1 MFQSMTGLLE
11 TDLYNDDSREEY
23 SALYRKRSDGDE
35 WKIMGYRSVLKK
47 YNDLKKKYTERFIEE
62 ITRKPE
68 EKEERE
74 EREEVKIEDLD
85 FDGSTE

>member
-1 MFQSMTGLLE
+1 MTFEEAIKKLAEVLDVTENEELFEALKSGE
-11 TDLYNDDSREEY
+11 TDSSEWEE
-23 SALYRKRSDGDE
+23 
-35 WKIMGYRSVLKK
+35 K

-68 EKEERE
+68 EKGEKEEK
-74 EREEVKIEDLD
+74 EEVKIEDLD

>member
-1 MFQSMTGLLE
+1 MTF
-11 TDLYNDDSREEY
+11 EEAIKKVAEVLDVTENEEVFE
-23 SALYRKRSDGDE
+23 ALRGGEANSGE
-35 WKIMGYRSVLKK
+35 WEEK

-68 EKEERE
+68 EKEEKE
-74 EREEVKIEDLD
+74 KEEVKIEDLD

>member
-1 MFQSMTGLLE
+1 MTFEEAVKKVAEVLDVTENEEVFEALKSGE
-11 TDLYNDDSREEY
+11 TDS
-23 SALYRKRSDGDE
+23 GE
-35 WKIMGYRSVLKK
+35 WKEK

-68 EKEERE
+68 EKEEKE
-74 EREEVKIEDLD
+74 EKEEVKIEDLD

>member
-1 MFQSMTGLLE
+1 MTF
-11 TDLYNDDSREEY
+11 EEAIKKVAEVLDVTENEEVFE
-23 SALYRKRSDGDE
+23 ALKGGEANSGE
-35 WKIMGYRSVLKK
+35 WEQK